1 MIKVSDLIIRILSKH
16 TPHIFG
22 GQGGSILHLVDS
34 IYKNKKIKFIPGQS
48 EQGSSLAADA
58 YYRSSG
64 KLGVVLG
71 TSGPGIINFIQG
83 IACSYYDSVP
93 ALYLAGAPIVS
104 DLRKNLKIRQIGFQE
119 MEVQKLLKPLT
130 KGVWLIKKKEEVE
143 SVFNKAISLSLSG
156 RMGPV
161 VIEIPDDIQRSF
173 IKLKKIKNSF
183 EKLKKNKNYPYSTDS
198 KFNQAVKLI
207 NKSRKPIIIAGH
219 GIKLSKSTKLLEK
232 FAKKSNIPYL
242 YTWSSADQFNFNSK
256 LNAGSFGVAATRGGN
271 FSIQNSDLVIALGA
285 RFSPS
290 LVGGNPKLFAPK
302 AKKIIVDIDNHEF
315 SNHRLPS
322 VNLKIHSDV
331 SLFLKKILHNKI
343 LKKEES
349 WIDRVNFF
357 KKKYPVFQKS
367 KNLSKKHLDP
377 YYFFDTLS
385 HLIKKNSILIPD
397 ASANLIW
404 AMQAFKVIKKV
415 KIFTAFNHS
424 PMGYSIAASI
434 GAFLGSKKNTI
445 IATIGDGSVPM
456 NVQEL
461 ETIKNYNID
470 VKIFVFNNKGYS
482 LIKQTQETWLKG
494 KYSGV
499 DKSSGLSLPDNLR
512 VAKAYGIKT
521 MSIMNNQNLE
531 KNISK
536 ALKIKGPVL
545 IDLNINPLTR
555 VEPKIEYGKPLHDMS
570 PSLPKKEIIDNMK
583 K

>member
-16 TPHIFG
+16 TSHIFG
-22 GQGGSILHLVDS
+22 GQGGSVLHMVDS

-104 DLRKNLKIRQIGFQE
+104 DLRKNIKIRQIGFQE

-130 KGVWLIKKKEEVE
+130 KGIWLIKKKEEVE

-173 IKLKKIKNSF
+173 IKPKKIKNNF
-183 EKLKKNKNYPYSTDS
+183 EKLKKNKNYQYPIDS
-198 KFNQAVKLI
+198 KITLAVKLI

-232 FAKKSNIPYL
+232 FAKKNSIPYL
-242 YTWSSADQFNFNSK
+242 YTWSSADQFNFNSR

-290 LVGGNPKLFAPK
+290 LVGGNPKLFAPD
-302 AKKIIVDIDNHEF
+302 AKKIIVDIDKHEF
-315 SNHRLPS
+315 FNHRLPS

-331 SLFLKKILHNKI
+331 SFFLTKILNSKI
-343 LKKEES
+343 IKKEES

-367 KNLSKKHLDP
+367 KNLSQKYLDP
-377 YYFFDTLS
+377 YYFFDALS
-385 HLIKKNSILIPD
+385 RLIKKNSILIPD

-434 GAFLGSKKNTI
+434 GAFLGSKKSTI

-545 IDLNINPLTR
+545 IDLNINPLSR
-555 VEPKIEYGKPLHDMS
+555 VEPKIEYGRPLHDMS

>member
-1 MIKVSDLIIRILSKH
+1 MIKVSDLIIKILSKH
-16 TPHIFG
+16 TSHIFG
-22 GQGGSILHLVDS
+22 GQGGSVLHMVDS

-104 DLRKNLKIRQIGFQE
+104 DLRKNVKIRQIGFQE

-173 IKLKKIKNSF
+173 IKLKKIKNIF
-183 EKLKKNKNYPYSTDS
+183 EKLKKNKNYQHPIDS
-198 KFNQAVKLI
+198 KINRAVKLI

-232 FAKKSNIPYL
+232 FVKKSNIPYL

-302 AKKIIVDIDNHEF
+302 AKKIIVDIDEYEF
-315 SNHRLPS
+315 LNHRLPS
-322 VNLKIHSDV
+322 VNLKIHTDV
-331 SLFLKKILHNKI
+331 SLFLKKIFHNKI
-343 LKKEES
+343 IKKEES

-367 KNLSKKHLDP
+367 KNLSRKHLDP

-424 PMGYSIAASI
+424 PMGYSIAASV
-434 GAFLGSKKNTI
+434 GAFLGSKKSTI

-536 ALKIKGPVL
+536 ALKIKGPAL
-545 IDLNINPLTR
+545 INLNINPLSR
-555 VEPKIEYGKPLHDMS
+555 VEPKIEYGRPLHDMS